1 VCGAHERGKEG
12 DTIDLANW
20 SVAEGYSRLRLPDF
34 KTISTLIIII
44 IIIIIIRAQWV
55 WER

>member
-1 VCGAHERGKEG
+1 MCV
-12 DTIDLANW
+12 
-20 SVAEGYSRLRLPDF
+20 F
-34 KTISTLIIII
+34 KVLTVYTDDGVYENRNGHILIIII